1 MAKKLPSNL
10 ANKQAEDVV
19 VMARVGAP
27 FGIKGWIKLQAFTQ
41 TADSLDAYASW
52 LLKVPGKVDATWQ
65 EFEVEDF
72 AVNVKGVFA
81 KLKGCDDRT
90 AAEKLV
96 KREIGIP
103 RDALEETAEGE
114 VFWIDLIGC
123 EVVSTSGVKLG
134 KVETLM
140 ETGANDVLVVKL
152 GSEETLI
159 PFIDDVILEVDRE
172 AKRITVSWSGE
183 YL

>member
-1 MAKKLPSNL
+1 VAKKPPSNPA
-10 ANKQAEDVV
+10 ANIV

-41 TADSLDAYASW
+41 TTDSLDAYSSW
-52 LLKVPGKVDATWQ
+52 LLKIPGKADAVWE

-103 RDALEETAEGE
+103 RDALEQTAEGE

-123 EVVSTSGVKLG
+123 EVVNTTGARLG
-134 KVETLM
+134 RVETLM

-159 PFIDDVILEVDRE
+159 PFIDDVILAVDRE
-172 AKRITVSWSGE
+172 SKQITVNWSGE
-183 YL
+183 YQ

>member
-1 MAKKLPSNL
+1 
-10 ANKQAEDVV
+10 
-19 VMARVGAP
+19 MARVGAP
-27 FGIKGWIKLQAFTQ
+27 FGIKGWIKLQAFTE

-52 LLKVPGKVDATWQ
+52 LLKVPGKADALSENSWQ

-72 AVNVKGVFA
+72 SVNVKGVFA

-123 EVVSTSGVKLG
+123 EVVSTTGTKLG

-152 GSEETLI
+152 GSEESLI
-159 PFIDDVILEVDRE
+159 PFIDDVIVEVDRE
-172 AKRITVSWSGE
+172 AKQITVNWSGE

>member
-1 MAKKLPSNL
+1 
-10 ANKQAEDVV
+10 
-19 VMARVGAP
+19 MARVGAP
-27 FGIKGWIKLQAFTQ
+27 FGIKGWLKLQSYTQ
-41 TADSLDAYASW
+41 APDSLDAYASW
-52 LLKVPGKVDATWQ
+52 LLKVPGGEDAGWE
-65 EFEVEDF
+65 EFELEDF
-72 AVNVKGVFA
+72 AVNTKGVFA

-103 RDALEETAEGE
+103 RDALEETGEGE
-114 VFWIDLIGC
+114 VFWFDLIGC
-123 EVVSTSGVKLG
+123 DVVNTTGSRLG

-159 PFIDDVILEVDRE
+159 PFIDEVIVKVDRE
-172 AKRITVSWSGE
+172 AKRVTVDWSGE
-183 YL
+183 YQ